1 MKTDYT
7 SIRIRFASLALFTL
21 IMFAHGL
28 VHAVSARAQW
38 RNSSELLIN
47 LAQGLRVTSDMRFF
61 ISDGAMP
68 FRQSQ
73 NVIEL
78 PLISS
83 GSHHALVSTAHINHH
98 VIDTLIRGP
107 LKAVV
112 TNGRG
117 ETLDSMT
124 IQYAGLLDHLYY
136 YEGNDL
142 GPVAHHN
149 EFSLKL
155 WAPTARQVRLF
166 IYSSPDANP
175 QDPQAILPMDRENG
189 IWKTYLPRSYENFF
203 YLYEVEVFQPLTGQM
218 ELSLATDPYS
228 RSLAMNSAKS
238 QIVNIDSEQLK
249 PSGWDHLTKP
259 VLHSLVDSVIY
270 ELHIRDFSSLD
281 ATVPFYERGTYSAF
295 TQDNSLG
302 MQHLKSLAEAGLT
315 HIHLLPFNDFGS
327 VNENK
332 SLWQNYHGR
341 SSYLEE
347 PQSII
352 GQIRSEDPFN
362 WGYDPVH
369 YFTPD
374 GSYASDPH
382 GGARIKEVRQMIQS
396 LNKSGLRVVQ
406 DVVFNHTYN
415 HALEKFSVFDR
426 IVPLYYYRVNEEG
439 LAHKSSCC
447 ADTASEHRMMEKL
460 IIDSVIYWAKTYKLD
475 GFRFDLMSFHSKQT
489 MSLVRDSLR
498 SLTVEKDGVD
508 GSKLLLYGEGWEFG
522 SLYDRHADQAAT
534 AVNSYGLDIGFF
546 NDRIRDAVRGG
557 TTNSSEKSDQGFVTG
572 LYFDFNREPAN
583 RNTPTHLEDQ
593 KMKLLHLG
601 DVIKVGLAGN
611 LKDYRFR
618 EHLGSSITGGQLRF
632 RGTQVGT
639 AASPTETINY
649 VSAHDGYTLWDAIQA
664 KAPFFNPERSPAM
677 ASITEKQR
685 MHHLALALP
694 LLGQGIPFI
703 ESGLEILRSKN
714 GDQDSYDSGDFF
726 NSLDFSLRDNGWGRG
741 LPPAWKNYYD
751 WTFWQPR
758 LTEPAMAV
766 SAEEIVKT
774 KNYFKALLR
783 LRKSSSLFRLQSQE
797 EISQKLQFLDANQ
810 PGLIAMLL
818 TDQEETLLVLFNAS
832 KDPRTFTHSVFTE
845 SWDLHPM
852 WDPTVDSA
860 LAEVAISKSYVS
872 IPGRSTVV
880 LKKMNKV
887 ARP

>member
-1 MKTDYT
+1 LKTDDT
-7 SIRIRFASLALFTL
+7 SIRIRFASLTLFVL
-21 IMFAHGL
+21 FMFAHGL
-28 VHAVSARAQW
+28 AQAVSARAQW
-38 RNSSELLIN
+38 RNSSELIIN

-73 NVIEL
+73 SFIEL

-83 GSHHALVSTAHINHH
+83 GSHHALVSTAHINHQ

-124 IQYAGLLDHLYY
+124 IQYSGLLDHLYY
-136 YEGNDL
+136 YGGNDL
-142 GPVAHHN
+142 GPVAHDHD
-149 EFSLKL
+149 FSLKL

-166 IYSSPDANP
+166 IYSSPNGNP
-175 QDPQAILPMDRENG
+175 QDPQAILPMNREHG
-189 IWKTYLPRSYENFF
+189 VWQAVLPRSYENSF

-218 ELSLATDPYS
+218 EISLATDPYS

-238 QIVNIDSEQLK
+238 QIVDIESDNLK
-249 PSGWDHLTKP
+249 PSGWNQVSKP
-259 VLHSLVDSVIY
+259 ALNSLVDSVIY
-270 ELHIRDFSSLD
+270 ELHIRDFSSID

-295 TQDNSLG
+295 THDNSLG
-302 MQHLKSLAEAGLT
+302 MRHLRSLAQAGLT
-315 HIHLLPFNDFGS
+315 HVHLLPFNDFGS

-352 GQIRSEDPFN
+352 GQIRGEDPFN

-374 GSYASDPH
+374 GSYASNPD
-382 GGARIKEVRQMIQS
+382 GGVRIKEVRQMIQA
-396 LNKSGLRVVQ
+396 LNKAGLRVVQ

-415 HALEKFSVFDR
+415 HGLEKFSVFDR

-439 LAHKSSCC
+439 MAHKSSCC

-460 IIDSVIYWAKTYKLD
+460 IVDSVIYWAKTYKLD

-489 MSLVRDSLR
+489 MTQVRDSLR
-498 SLTVEKDGVD
+498 SLTLDKDGVD
-508 GSKLLLYGEGWEFG
+508 GAKLILYGEGWEFG
-522 SLYDRHADQAAT
+522 SFYDRNADQAAT

-546 NDRIRDAVRGG
+546 NDRIRDAIRGG
-557 TTNSSEKSDQGFVTG
+557 TTSSSEKSDQGFVTG

-601 DVIKVGLAGN
+601 DVIKVGLSGN
-611 LKDYRFR
+611 LRDYRFR
-618 EHLGSSITGGQLRF
+618 EHLGSTITGGQLRF
-632 RGTQVGT
+632 RGSQVGT
-639 AASPTETINY
+639 SATPNETINY

-664 KAPFFNPERSPAM
+664 KAPFFNPDRNPAM
-677 ASITEKQR
+677 ASIAEKQR

-726 NSLDFSLRDNGWGRG
+726 NALDFSLRDNGWGRG

-751 WTFWQPR
+751 WSFWQPR
-758 LTEPAMAV
+758 LTDPAMAA
-766 SAEEIVKT
+766 SSEHITKT
-774 KNYFKALLR
+774 KEYFKALLR
-783 LRKSSSLFRLQSQE
+783 LRKSSSLFRLQSSRE
-797 EISQKLQFLDANQ
+797 VSEKLHFIDVNE

-818 TDQEETLLVLFNAS
+818 SDNSETLLVLFNAS
-832 KDPRTFTHSVFTE
+832 KDSRTFTHSIFAD

-852 WDPTVDSA
+852 LDHNVDQA
-860 LAEVAISKSYVS
+860 LADVSISKSYVS

>member
-1 MKTDYT
+1 MKTDDT
-7 SIRIRFASLALFTL
+7 SNRIRFASLILFALF
-21 IMFAHGL
+21 MFAHGL
-28 VHAVSARAQW
+28 AQAVSARAQW

-73 NVIEL
+73 SFIEL

-83 GSHHALVSTAHINHH
+83 GAHHALVSTAHINHQ

-124 IQYAGLLDHLYY
+124 IQYSGLLDHLYY
-136 YEGNDL
+136 YSGNDL
-142 GPVAHHN
+142 GPVAHDQD
-149 EFSLKL
+149 FSLKL

-166 IYSSPDANP
+166 IYSAPNGNP

-189 IWKTYLPRSYENFF
+189 VWKAFLPRSYENSY

-218 ELSLATDPYS
+218 EISLATDPYS

-238 QIVNIDSEQLK
+238 QIVDINSDTLK
-249 PSGWDHLTKP
+249 PSGWDQVSKP
-259 VLHSLVDSVIY
+259 SLQSVVDSVIY
-270 ELHIRDFSSLD
+270 ELHIRDFSSVD

-295 TQDNSLG
+295 THDNSLG
-302 MQHLKSLAEAGLT
+302 MQHLRSLAQAGLT
-315 HIHLLPFNDFGS
+315 HVHLLPFNDFGS

-332 SLWQNYHGR
+332 SQWQNYHGR

-352 GQIRSEDPFN
+352 GQIRGEDPFN

-374 GSYASDPH
+374 GSYASNPD
-382 GGARIKEVRQMIQS
+382 GSVRIKEVRQMIQS
-396 LNKSGLRVVQ
+396 LNKAGLRVVQ

-415 HALEKFSVFDR
+415 HGLEKFSVFDR

-439 LAHKSSCC
+439 MAHKSSCC
-447 ADTASEHRMMEKL
+447 ADTASENRMMEKL
-460 IIDSVIYWAKTYKLD
+460 IIDSVVYWAKTFKLD

-489 MSLVRDSLR
+489 MAQVRDSLR
-498 SLTVEKDGVD
+498 ALTLDRDGVD
-508 GSKLLLYGEGWEFG
+508 GSKLIIYGEGWEFG
-522 SLYDRHADQAAT
+522 SFYDRNADQAAT
-534 AVNSYGLDIGFF
+534 AVNSYGLEIGFF
-546 NDRIRDAVRGG
+546 NDRIRDAIRGG
-557 TTNSSEKSDQGFVTG
+557 TTSSSEKSDQGFVTG

-583 RNTPTHLEDQ
+583 RNTPTRLEDQ

-611 LKDYRFR
+611 LRDYRFR
-618 EHLGSSITGGQLRF
+618 EHLGSTISGGQLRF
-632 RGTQVGT
+632 RGSQVGT
-639 AASPTETINY
+639 AAAPNETINY
-649 VSAHDGYTLWDAIQA
+649 ISAHDGYTLWDAIQA
-664 KAPFFNPERSPAM
+664 KAPFYNPDRNPAM
-677 ASITEKQR
+677 ATVAEKQR

-703 ESGLEILRSKN
+703 ESGLEMLRSKN

-726 NSLDFSLRDNGWGRG
+726 NALDFSLRDNGWGRG

-751 WTFWQPR
+751 WSFWQPR
-758 LTEPAMAV
+758 LTDPAMAV
-766 SAEEIVKT
+766 SSEQITKT
-774 KNYFKALLR
+774 KEYFKALLR
-783 LRKSSSLFRLQSQE
+783 LRKSSSLFRLQTAHE
-797 EISQKLQFLDANQ
+797 VTEKLHFLDVND

-818 TDQEETLLVLFNAS
+818 SDNNETLLVLFNAS
-832 KDPRTFTHSVFTE
+832 KDSRTFSHSIFAD

-852 WDPTVDSA
+852 LDHNVDQA
-860 LAEVAISKSYVS
+860 LAEVSISKSYVS